1 MIPPPRRSFGYSSQ
15 EGSISPLSQPLSL
28 AVSIPLA
35 QEVQQAIG
43 RTSRWLLERQASDGH
58 WCAEL
63 QGDSILE
70 SETLLLWAFLGRERC
85 ELARRLA
92 QYLLEI
98 QLPEGGWAS
107 FPGGPL
113 NISASVEAYFALKL
127 TGHDPAS
134 EPMRRARQAILQH
147 GGADR
152 ANSYTRFFL
161 ALLGQAPYE
170 ICPAVPPELAL
181 LPRWFPIHLGAVSAW
196 TRTIIVP
203 LSIVWAHQP
212 VRRIEPERGVAELF
226 VRPPQE
232 WPPPLCP
239 DLQNRSGWSLWRHVF
254 LWLDRLCKWAQR
266 RGLFPCRGRAIKAA
280 AEWMLRRFQGS
291 DGLGAIFPP
300 IVWSL
305 VALRCLGYSD
315 QSPEVRQCHQQLH
328 DLMLEDPR
336 TGAVRVQPCKSPVWD
351 TAIAIRAISAAFG
364 PQHPALGR
372 AALWL
377 LERQIPVPGDWADS
391 VQVEPGGW
399 CFEYHNDFYPDS
411 DDTAMVL
418 MALWEQ
424 YRAGRLAGQ
433 NADDAYPWLGEEVSG
448 RPKGGQ
454 GRRPEGADRLLCEL
468 RSPRGGN
475 VGARKESLRGT
486 KESPAGAKEASDP
499 ASEEPLAWTAAAIT
513 RGLRWMLAMQNR
525 DGGWGAFDRNNNRQF
540 LNYVPFAD
548 HNAMLDPSTP
558 DLTGRVLEA
567 LGTLGYRLG
576 HPAVD
581 RAVGF
586 LRRTQEPDGAWFGR
600 WGVNYIYG
608 TWQALMGLRAV
619 GLPAADPMVV
629 RGADWLLGCQ
639 QADGGWGESASSYD
653 DPSRRGRGPTTA
665 SQTAWAILGLTAAGR
680 AGDPALLRAV
690 RYLLDR
696 QQPDGAWEEPEF
708 TGTGF
713 PRVFYLKYHYYPI
726 SFPLLALA
734 HWREAVGASASE

>member
-1 MIPPPRRSFGYSSQ
+1 MHPPPRWSLD
-15 EGSISPLSQPLSL
+15 PLPQNHLSGSQPSASFRNLFLSL
-28 AVSIPLA
+28 ED
-35 QEVQQAIG
+35 EVQEALS
-43 RTSRWLLERQASDGH
+43 RTSRWLLEHQYSDGH

-70 SETLLLWAFLGRERC
+70 SETLILWAFLGQERSD
-85 ELARRLA
+85 LARRLA

-98 QLPEGGWAS
+98 QRPEGGWTS
-107 FPGGPL
+107 FPGGPV
-113 NISASVEAYFALKL
+113 NPSASVEAYFALKL
-127 TGHDPAS
+127 SGYDPES

-152 ANSYTRFFL
+152 VNSYTRFFL
-161 ALLGQAPYE
+161 ALLGQVPYE
-170 ICPAVPPELAL
+170 VCPAAPPELVL
-181 LPRWFPIHLGAVSAW
+181 LPRWFPIHLGALSAW

-212 VRRIEPERGVAELF
+212 VRPIEPERGVRELF
-226 VRPPQE
+226 LRPPQE
-232 WPPPLCP
+232 WPPPRCP
-239 DLQNRSGWSLWRHVF
+239 DLENRSGWSLWEHMF
-254 LWLDRLCKWAQR
+254 LFLDRMCKWIQR
-266 RGLFPCRGRAIKAA
+266 HGLWPCRRRALQKA
-280 AEWMLRRFQGS
+280 EQWMLRRFAGS

-315 QSPEVRQCHQQLH
+315 QSPQVQECHRQLH

-336 TGAVRVQPCKSPVWD
+336 TGSVRVQPCKSPVWD
-351 TAIAIRAISAAFG
+351 TAIAIRALSAALG
-364 PQHPALGR
+364 PQHPALSR
-372 AALWL
+372 AVLWL
-377 LERQIPVPGDWADS
+377 LERQIPIPGDWADS
-391 VQVEPGGW
+391 VHVEPGGW

-418 MALWEQ
+418 MALCEQ
-424 YRAGRLAGQ
+424 YRATRSGGRK
-433 NADDAYPWLGEEVSG
+433 ADADLYPWLADHIPPGAKASEG
-448 RPKGGQ
+448 RVA
-454 GRRPEGADRLLCEL
+454 EASHRLLCE
-468 RSPRGGN
+468 RSKQRARRATAQKEQAPLTRPSPS
-475 VGARKESLRGT
+475 GAEL
-486 KESPAGAKEASDP
+486 
-499 ASEEPLAWTAAAIT
+499 EEPLAWTAASIT
-513 RGLRWMLAMQNR
+513 RGVRWMLAMQNR
-525 DGGWGAFDRNNNRQF
+525 DGGWGAFDRDNDRQF

-581 RAVGF
+581 RAVAY

-619 GLPAADPMVV
+619 GLPATDSTVV
-629 RGADWLLGCQ
+629 GGVQWLLGCQ
-639 QADGGWGESASSYD
+639 QTDGGWGESAATYEQ
-653 DPSRRGRGPTTA
+653 PSLRGQGPSTA
-665 SQTAWAILGLTAAGR
+665 SQTAWALLGLVAAGR
-680 AGDPALLRAV
+680 AEDPAVLRGIRFLLE
-690 RYLLDR
+690 R
-696 QQPDGAWEEPEF
+696 QRPDGLWEEPEF

-734 HWREAVGASASE
+734 RWREAVWGALFGTGGAE

>member
-1 MIPPPRRSFGYSSQ
+1 V
-15 EGSISPLSQPLSL
+15 
-28 AVSIPLA
+28 AIPLA

-43 RTSRWLLERQASDGH
+43 RTCDWLLERQFSDGH

-127 TGHDPAS
+127 TGYDPAS

-152 ANSYTRFFL
+152 VNSYTRFFL

-170 ICPAVPPELAL
+170 ICPAVPPELVL

-212 VRRIEPERGVAELF
+212 VRRIEPDRGVGELF
-226 VRPPQE
+226 LRPPQE

-239 DLQNRSGWSLWRHVF
+239 DLENRSRWSLWRHVF
-254 LWLDRLCKWAQR
+254 LSLDRLCKWAQR
-266 RGLFPCRGRAIKAA
+266 RGLFPCHGRAVKAA
-280 AEWMLRRFQGS
+280 EQWMLRRFEGS

-315 QSPEVRQCHQQLH
+315 QSPPVRQCHQQLH

-351 TAIAIRAISAAFG
+351 TAIAIRAISAALG
-364 PQHPALGR
+364 PTHPAVAQ

-399 CFEYHNDFYPDS
+399 CFEYHNDFYPDN

-424 YRAGRLAGQ
+424 YRAARPVVPKA
-433 NADDAYPWLGEEVSG
+433 AEECYPWLGSDRSKDGEV
-448 RPKGGQ
+448 
-454 GRRPEGADRLLCEL
+454 RRPETADRLLCEL
-468 RSPRGGN
+468 RSPQTGKIA
-475 VGARKESLRGT
+475 ARKESPEKAQET
-486 KESPAGAKEASDP
+486 SDP

-525 DGGWGAFDRNNNRQF
+525 DGGWGAFDRNNDRQF

-581 RAVGF
+581 RGVAF

-608 TWQALMGLRAV
+608 VWQALVGLRAV
-619 GLPAADPMVV
+619 GVPTTDPAVV
-629 RGADWLLGCQ
+629 RGADWLLACQ
-639 QADGGWGESASSYD
+639 QTDGGWGESAGTYD
-653 DPSRRGRGPTTA
+653 NPGQRGQGPTTA
-665 SQTAWAILGLTAAGR
+665 SQTAWAILGLVAAGR
-680 AGDPALLRAV
+680 SQDPAVFRGV
-690 RYLLDR
+690 RFLLDR

-713 PRVFYLKYHYYPI
+713 PRVFYLKYHYYRI

-734 HWREAVGASASE
+734 RWREAVGAASAQ

>member
-1 MIPPPRRSFGYSSQ
+1 MNLYSQRGIQNPSQ
-15 EGSISPLSQPLSL
+15 DGASPLYSDFRLASGPLL
-28 AVSIPLA
+28 EEVRQAVH
-35 QEVQQAIG
+35 
-43 RTSRWLLERQASDGH
+43 RTSRWLLEHQYPDGH

-70 SETLLLWAFLGRERC
+70 SETLILWAFLGRERS
-85 ELARRLA
+85 ELANRLA

-98 QLPEGGWAS
+98 QQPEGGWAS
-107 FPGGPL
+107 YPGGPL
-113 NISASVEAYFALKL
+113 NISASVKAYFALKL
-127 TGHDPAS
+127 TGHDPQS
-134 EPMRRARQAILQH
+134 EPMRRGRQAILHH

-152 ANSYTRFFL
+152 INSYARFFL
-161 ALLGQAPYE
+161 ALLGQVPYA
-170 ICPAVPPELAL
+170 ICPAVPPELVL

-203 LSIVWAHQP
+203 LSIVWACQP
-212 VRRIEPERGVAELF
+212 MRRIEPERGVQELF
-226 VRPPQE
+226 LRPPQQ
-232 WPPPLCP
+232 WPPPRCP
-239 DLQNRSGWSLWRHVF
+239 DLEGRTGGSLWDHVF
-254 LWLDRLCKWAQR
+254 LGLDRLCKWAQR
-266 RGLFPCRGRAIKAA
+266 RGLFPCRQRALEAA
-280 AEWMLRRFQGS
+280 QQWMLRRFQGS

-305 VALRCLGYSD
+305 VALRALGYSD
-315 QSPEVRQCHQQLH
+315 ESPEVRECHRQLH
-328 DLMLEDPR
+328 DLMLEDPQ
-336 TGAVRVQPCKSPVWD
+336 TGSVRVQPCKSPVWD
-351 TAIAIRAISAAFG
+351 TAIAIRALSAAVG

-391 VQVEPGGW
+391 VCVEPGGW
-399 CFEYHNDFYPDS
+399 CFEYHNDFYPDT

-424 YRAGRLAGQ
+424 YRAARSGRQGT
-433 NADDAYPWLGEEVSG
+433 DAVCPWLAEPVSESASG
-448 RPKGGQ
+448 AQGH
-454 GRRPEGADRLLCEL
+454 GRRANWLLSRLGLSWGGKPPAASSAPVALLPTPAIRSELADAE
-468 RSPRGGN
+468 
-475 VGARKESLRGT
+475 
-486 KESPAGAKEASDP
+486 EA
-499 ASEEPLAWTAAAIT
+499 LAWTAAAMT
-513 RGLRWMLAMQNR
+513 RGLRWLLAMQNR

-581 RAVGF
+581 RAVRF
-586 LRRTQEPDGAWFGR
+586 LRRSQEPDGAWFGR

-608 TWQALMGLRAV
+608 TWQALVGLRAV
-619 GLPAADPMVV
+619 GLPAADPAVV
-629 RGADWLLGCQ
+629 RGANWLLGCQ
-639 QADGGWGESASSYD
+639 QADGGWGESPLSYD
-653 DPSRRGRGPTTA
+653 DPSRRGQGPTTA
-665 SQTAWAILGLTAAGR
+665 SQTAWAILGLLAAGR
-680 AGDPALLRAV
+680 AQDPALLRAV
-690 RYLLDR
+690 RFLLDR
-696 QQPDGAWEEPEF
+696 QQPDGTWAELEF

-734 HWREAVGASASE
+734 RWRDAVLEARSE